1 MIMQKRKGGDLGQNG
16 GNGMVNSGQPLALGP
31 AGFTLD
37 QTWSVRKKKRAKNYL
52 NNWKIGV
59 PQVRG
64 SIRGSF
70 QRVKFDTFV
79 IHLGKDVSRQLD
91 IRVLN
96 LGQSSGCRFTFS
108 HIPVVRMWC
117 IRNTL
122 ANCLSTN
129 GMHPEGSWFPV
140 PVT

>member
-31 AGFTLD
+31 AEFTLD
-37 QTWSVRKKKRAKNYL
+37 QMWSVRKKKRAKNDL

-59 PQVRG
+59 PQFRG

-70 QRVKFDTFV
+70 RCVKFDRFV

-91 IRVLN
+91 IWVLN
-96 LGQSSGCRFTFS
+96 LGQSPCCRFTFS
-108 HIPVVRMWC
+108 YIPVVRMWC

-122 ANCLSTN
+122 ANCPSTN